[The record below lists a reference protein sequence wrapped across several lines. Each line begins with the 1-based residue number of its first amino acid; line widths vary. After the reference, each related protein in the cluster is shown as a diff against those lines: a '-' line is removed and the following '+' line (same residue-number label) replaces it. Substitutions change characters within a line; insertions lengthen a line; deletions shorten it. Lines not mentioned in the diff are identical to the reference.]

1 MYWKKQLIF
10 KGYAETNIEMSNF
23 PGKKFTIC
31 STNAEELSIIDDM
44 AFDLAKSVKTNDDGT
59 IDIPDNHIKTLRN
72 ALFVALSYRGCDGHE
87 LMTDPICHLNT
98 LKKAILKMNDC
109 FNDGDLENG
118 KQLKESIKS
127 ALKKRAT
134 AVKRLSTTMID
145 FLSGEKYKFDNK
157 MYTIMNKKK
166 IIPKS

>member
-1 MYWKKQLIF
+1 
-10 KGYAETNIEMSNF
+10 
-23 PGKKFTIC
+23 
-31 STNAEELSIIDDM
+31 M

-72 ALFVALSYRGCDGHE
+72 ALFVALSYRGCDNHE
-87 LMTDPICHLNT
+87 LMSDPTCHLNT

-118 KQLKESIKS
+118 KQLKDSIKN